1 MSNLFDFILNI
12 YTIVFVFIWYSYLMV
27 NKIQSS
33 LWTKLSEKYK
43 NTVAGIAFSVLSMMG
58 LQDTVAQTTTFQ
70 DNLKKPNIELAKK
83 DSVIDYM
90 YKKISSYY
98 PDEKSYIDSLFTKF
112 ESQTRLDT
120 SLFFL
125 DKIYKD
131 IKLKNMDSKKKSQI
145 IICCF
150 EWFLLWWE
158 FYDRHE
164 SEIDDATFDYIM
176 KFDKQYTEFLKRYFA
191 RVETRMEEL
200 LAKIKQLDD
209 KDKQLDD
216 KDKQL
221 DENIN
226 KNFMEIETTIS
237 WFTVADIKKSESIK
251 KLVIDTYNLSLEVK
265 YTLSQ
270 YTLDLYKAAIQK

>member
-1 MSNLFDFILNI
+1 
-12 YTIVFVFIWYSYLMV
+12 MV